1 MALMAFE
8 LGLQPFEKR
17 EGVGG
22 GAGEPRDHL
31 AVAELADLA
40 GVGLHHRLPHRD
52 LAVTGDHDL
61 AALAYRHDR
70 RTVPLHVIRSHGMV
84 YGRVRRAPQ
93 SRERRRVRPI
103 LVRRE
108 RARWNSPEPTSG
120 ASWRQIR
127 QIPGRSRSEEQ
138 RDGKESVITFPSRV

>member
-93 SRERRRVRPI
+93 SDRKSTR
-103 LVRRE
+103 L
-108 RARWNSPEPTSG
+108 NSSH
-120 ASWRQIR
+120 
-127 QIPGRSRSEEQ
+127 
-138 RDGKESVITFPSRV
+138 

>member
-70 RTVPLHVIRSHGMV
+70 RTVP
-84 YGRVRRAPQ
+84 
-93 SRERRRVRPI
+93 
-103 LVRRE
+103 
-108 RARWNSPEPTSG
+108 
-120 ASWRQIR
+120 
-127 QIPGRSRSEEQ
+127 RSEEHTSELQ
-138 RDGKESVITFPSRV
+138 SLMRISYAVFCLTKKQYTGIG